1 MASREGA
8 SLGDGLCVH
17 SAPYFFSSSIPWPGT
32 RMLPSQT
39 LYTGS
44 KPGEGWG
51 LRVSLRLATL
61 HQPGTHRG
69 VVLQPERQTS
79 VFFKPLSL
87 YGCLFCLNPKV
98 MGIFKYV
105 VPSLLLI
112 VMTLVFF
119 LLCKSHIFS
128 YAQDL
133 PTQLHFPPGLSPGQ
147 PHPISPQPP
156 FTSPPTSLQI
166 RLPYFTKATNFSLT
180 AASIGVRTF
189 SPLKKKKKLK

>member
-1 MASREGA
+1 MFTLPFFHGHGPLSSPGHVVIQGGWYLAHTALHLSVPKWLSSGPGLVRKDILWWPQGREHPWEMVCVCILPLTF
-8 SLGDGLCVH
+8 SPLPSHGLAQGCCPLRPCTLDPNQGKAGVPECPWGWQHCTSQVH
-17 SAPYFFSSSIPWPGT
+17 S
-32 RMLPSQT
+32 
-39 LYTGS
+39 
-44 KPGEGWG
+44 
-51 LRVSLRLATL
+51 
-61 HQPGTHRG
+61 G

-119 LLCKSHIFS
+119 LLCKSHTFS

-133 PTQLHFPPGLSPGQ
+133 PTQLHFPPGPSPG
-147 PHPISPQPP
+147 
-156 FTSPPTSLQI
+156 
-166 RLPYFTKATNFSLT
+166 
-180 AASIGVRTF
+180 
-189 SPLKKKKKLK
+189 